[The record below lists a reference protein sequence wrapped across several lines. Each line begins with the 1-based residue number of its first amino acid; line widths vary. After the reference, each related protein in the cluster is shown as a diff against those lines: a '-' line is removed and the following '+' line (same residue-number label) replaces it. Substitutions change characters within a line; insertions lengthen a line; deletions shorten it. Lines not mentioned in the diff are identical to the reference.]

1 MNTSFQGVFR
11 ISTAVL
17 VVIICYYAYMVATTY
32 QVIKK
37 MSTNE
42 TKDMPRFSKIFW
54 VPFIYALILHIIKRK
69 ILNASSPLLELICK
83 N

>member
-69 ILNASSPLLELICK
+69 ILNTSSPLLELICK

>member
-37 MSTNE
+37 ISTNE
-42 TKDMPRFSKIFW
+42 IKDMPRFSKIFW

-69 ILNASSPLLELICK
+69 ILNVSSPLLELICK